1 MCVFRDDR
9 MECGTREPFGL
20 ASADI
25 SDVLGDLLADGDREK
40 PLILD
45 GLYLLL
51 LLAGVPAVELG
62 FEFGAGRLVERVLRQ
77 VRSLFGVRW
86 QVVQFAVAAVVD
98 V

>member
-45 GLYLLL
+45 GL
-51 LLAGVPAVELG
+51 
-62 FEFGAGRLVERVLRQ
+62 
-77 VRSLFGVRW
+77 
-86 QVVQFAVAAVVD
+86 
-98 V
+98 